1 MIIRP
6 AIANALLVSV
16 LVAEIV
22 GAAIKLAGG

>member
-16 LVAEIV
+16 LVGEIV